1 MDGSQRILEFRLFI
15 MDYTLSMRGGNNEYK
30 KNIKSETGVVRDGER
45 WGYVVTRLGG
55 LTVRFTILY

>member
-1 MDGSQRILEFRLFI
+1 
-15 MDYTLSMRGGNNEYK
+15 MRGGNNEYK